1 MSKPI
6 RILYVDDNALDRELV
21 RGALEKEHGGFKLV
35 TATSH
40 RDFEKALAKG
50 GFDLILSDFNIP
62 GFEGLQVLETVRAKD
77 LNLPVVIVTGTGS
90 EETAVEALKRG
101 ASDYIIKTPKHIRR
115 LPRVIHAV
123 LEKKQAEEA
132 QREIEQQYRTL
143 FQTSPIGIGVAD
155 MQGNL
160 LTFND
165 AILLPGGYT
174 RADIKKIG
182 GVAGLYY
189 DPSQRNEALALL
201 KKQGF
206 LRNHPVQFKRKDGTA
221 YDALLTLTPVF
232 FQGQACLQALVED
245 IAERKRA
252 EEALRDSNTKLEGIF
267 NTMMDALI
275 TMDEKQKIISF
286 NPAAEQMFGCPADE
300 AIGQTLNRFV
310 PEHVRKE
317 HGQFVRAFGQSAA
330 TKRSMRHP
338 FLALT
343 CLRADGE
350 AFPSEV
356 SISQIEIGGEKL
368 YTAIVRDVTERKRA
382 EEKTLRLNR
391 LYATLSQINQ
401 AIVRVRE
408 PEVLFEEICRVA
420 VEFGQFRMAWIGL
433 MDETDGLVRP
443 VKFAGEEQ
451 GYLSSVRIKYMDES
465 LGRGP
470 VGTAIREGRCIVF
483 QDIDTDPRMEPWRE
497 QALLRG
503 YRSLAAVPFRRNNV
517 VIGALTV
524 YAAEPHGFDVD
535 AENLLEEIGSDISF
549 ALDSMNAAKQ
559 RQQAENELKRL
570 KDFNENLINSMAEGM
585 VVQNTDGYFT
595 FVNPATSAMTGYPPE
610 ELIGSHWTK
619 FIPADQQEIIKET
632 DKRRLAG
639 EASRYEIE
647 FLHKSGKRIH
657 QLVSGSPLF
666 ENGQFNGTMAI
677 FMDISERAQAQEK
690 IRRSEEQLAAVME
703 GSQLGYSDWNIQ
715 KGEVQRNEHWA
726 GMLGYT
732 LHEIESTYDTWEE
745 LIHPDDRARAR
756 QAVQDHLD
764 GKTPIHHDEY
774 RMRTKDGNYRWILDH
789 GRIIEYDAQG
799 RPLRMTATHTDITE
813 RKLAEQQIASQF
825 LRLKALHHIDTAI
838 ASNFDLRVT
847 LGTLLDEVTSQLRV
861 DAASICLFDKY
872 MLTLEH
878 MTGTGFYSGAGHSAK
893 SKISESLAGRA
904 VIERRM
910 VHIPD
915 LSAADIDSV
924 NANRYRSEKFVS
936 YYAVPLI
943 SKGQV
948 KGVMELL
955 QRAPLEVTSESMNFL
970 ETLAEQAAI
979 AIDVSN
985 LFSDLQKSNMELAMA
1000 YDATIEGWSRAMD
1013 LRDKDT
1019 EGHTLRVAEI
1029 AMLLADRLGISQ
1041 EQQIRIRRG
1050 ALLHD
1055 IGKLGVPDSIL
1066 LKPGKLTDEEWEIMR
1081 QHPTLAYNML
1091 QPIDYLK
1098 PSLAI
1103 PYCHHEKWDGT
1114 GYPRGL
1120 RGEQIPLDARIF
1132 AVVDVWDAL
1141 RSERPYRAAWSQRQ
1155 TFDYIREQSGT
1166 HFDPQIAEVFLD
1178 MIASS

>member
-1 MSKPI
+1 MKRLHIQPDL
-6 RILYVDDNALDRELV
+6 RIALLFAFFGGLWVAFSDYMIALIVQDVPSFRSISIYKGWFFVAVSAVLIYQLLRRELQTREIMKV
-21 RGALEKEHGGFKLV
+21 ELSKSEDTYRYLFENHPHPMWIYDLQTLAFLEVNQAAVAKYGYSRGEFLQMTIKDIRPPQELSRLMQNLAGQRQELEYSEGWRHRLKGGRLIDV
-35 TATSH
+35 SITSH
-40 RDFEKALAKG
+40 TIQFSGHEAALVIAQDITERKQAEDKLRESEEWFRALFEKAG
-50 GFDLILSDFNIP
+50 DGICILSMNGNIVALNSSFATMHGYSIEEMQKTNLKELDAP
-62 GFEGLQVLETVRAKD
+62 ESFRLIPERMRRVLAGEILTFEVEHYHKD
-77 LNLPVVIVTGTGS
+77 GHTFPVEVTSSMIAIGS
-90 EETAVEALKRG
+90 EKYLMAFHHEITGR
-101 ASDYIIKTPKHIRR
+101 
-115 LPRVIHAV
+115 
-123 LEKKQAEEA
+123 KQA
-132 QREIEQQYRTL
+132 Q
-143 FQTSPIGIGVAD
+143 
-155 MQGNL
+155 
-160 LTFND
+160 
-165 AILLPGGYT
+165 
-174 RADIKKIG
+174 
-182 GVAGLYY
+182 
-189 DPSQRNEALALL
+189 
-201 KKQGF
+201 
-206 LRNHPVQFKRKDGTA
+206 
-221 YDALLTLTPVF
+221 
-232 FQGQACLQALVED
+232 
-245 IAERKRA
+245 ER
-252 EEALRDSNTKLEGIF
+252 I
-267 NTMMDALI
+267 M
-275 TMDEKQKIISF
+275 
-286 NPAAEQMFGCPADE
+286 
-300 AIGQTLNRFV
+300 
-310 PEHVRKE
+310 
-317 HGQFVRAFGQSAA
+317 
-330 TKRSMRHP
+330 
-338 FLALT
+338 
-343 CLRADGE
+343 
-350 AFPSEV
+350 
-356 SISQIEIGGEKL
+356 
-368 YTAIVRDVTERKRA
+368 
-382 EEKTLRLNR
+382 RLNR

-433 MDETDGLVRP
+433 MDETDELVRP

-451 GYLSSVRIKYMDES
+451 GYLSSVRIKYVDES

-570 KDFNENLINSMAEGM
+570 KDFNENMINSMAEGI
-585 VVQNTDGYFT
+585 VVQNTDGFFT

-632 DKRRLAG
+632 DRRRLAG

-666 ENGQFNGTMAI
+666 ENGQFNGTMAV
-677 FMDISERAQAQEK
+677 FMDITERKLTQEK
-690 IRRSEEQLAAVME
+690 IRRSEEQLAAVMD
-703 GSQLGYSDWNIQ
+703 GSQLGFSDWNIQ
-715 KGEVQRNEHWA
+715 KGEIQRNERWA

-1091 QPIDYLK
+1091 QPIDYLG